1 METCFWDRCGSR
13 WRDLEG
19 KKVLLSSLH
28 FFAFAAESSEA
39 DLLTQTSNGAAGVL
53 SLRGLHSTLERQA
66 PLGFSGNQ
74 GVTGIPGSLSVPL
87 QFSGSLGRNLESEG
101 TLPGRIWL
109 AKKLP
114 FLHFLNHL
122 QVENNCCHVPFI
134 C

>member
-66 PLGFSGNQ
+66 PLGFSGNRELQ
-74 GVTGIPGSLSVPL
+74 ASQDLSVFL
-87 QFSGSLGRNLESEG
+87 FSFLAHWEGILNLRG
-101 TLPGRIWL
+101 LFL
-109 AKKLP
+109 AG
-114 FLHFLNHL
+114 FG
-122 QVENNCCHVPFI
+122 
-134 C
+134 